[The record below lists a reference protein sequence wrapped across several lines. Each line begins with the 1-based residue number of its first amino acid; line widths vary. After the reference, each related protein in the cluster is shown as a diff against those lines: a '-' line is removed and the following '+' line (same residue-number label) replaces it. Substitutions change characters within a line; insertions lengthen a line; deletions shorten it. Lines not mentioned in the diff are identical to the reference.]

1 MSDTQFKFVGVERTS
16 TLGCWVKE
24 HPRNGNGYRCGNVA
38 VRQRFWAKKWNGDDG
53 LRWFIFLKQR
63 DGTWKRHLPATRPYG
78 YGHQGQ
84 AKIGAAMCARW
95 QRERKAT

>member
-1 MSDTQFKFVGVERTS
+1 MFALVTVDRTS
-16 TLGCWVKE
+16 SLGCWIKE

-38 VRQRFWAKKWNGDDG
+38 VRQMFWRKKWNGDDG
-53 LRWFIFLKQR
+53 IRWFIFVRGANKR
-63 DGTWKRHLPATRPYG
+63 WKLFLPKTRPYG

-95 QRERKAT
+95 YREHAENPT